1 MAGKKRLDLL
11 LVEQDLAADLDEA
24 RRLIGAGSVR
34 VNDHLADKAGLQVAA
49 TSRVHVKPARRFV
62 SRGGE
67 KLEAALAAFALHPQG
82 LIWADI
88 GASTGGFTDCLLQHG
103 AAKVYSV
110 DVGYGL
116 LAWKLRSDPRVVVRD
131 RVNARYLST
140 EHIPEPLDFAVIDA
154 SFISATLLLPPL
166 LPLFPHNFRALVLVK
181 PQFQLAKGQVT
192 GGGIVRSQALRE
204 EAVAMVRDFA
214 TTLGLACAQ
223 PFVSPV
229 VGAKGN
235 EEIFLYLTGLTNQE
249 LCP

>member
-11 LVEQDLAADLDEA
+11 LVEHGLAADLDEA
-24 RRLIGAGSVR
+24 RRLIGAGTVR
-34 VNDHLADKAGLQVAA
+34 VDDRLIDKAGWQVAT
-49 TSRVHVKPARRFV
+49 TSRVHVKAARRFV

-67 KLEAALAAFALHPQG
+67 KLETALKAFDLQPQG
-82 LIWADI
+82 FICADI

-116 LAWKLRSDPRVVVRD
+116 LAWKLRSDPRVIARD

-140 EHIPEPLDFAVIDA
+140 EHIPEPLDLAVVDA

-181 PQFQLAKGQVT
+181 PQFQLAREQVT
-192 GGGIVRSQALRE
+192 EGGIVRSQSLRE

-214 TTLGLACAQ
+214 ATRGLSCAQ
-223 PFVSPV
+223 PFACPV
-229 VGAKGN
+229 TGAKGN
-235 EEIFLYLTGLTNQE
+235 EEIFLYLTRTKNQE
-249 LCP
+249 